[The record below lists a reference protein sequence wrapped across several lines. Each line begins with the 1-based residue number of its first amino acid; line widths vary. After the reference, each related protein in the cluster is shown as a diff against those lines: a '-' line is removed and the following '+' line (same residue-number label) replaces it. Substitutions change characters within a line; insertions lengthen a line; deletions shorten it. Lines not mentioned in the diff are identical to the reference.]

1 MASGPAG
8 DTDIRDAPRT
18 EPRRE
23 PEPPRPG
30 RGVFI
35 TFEGIEGSGKS
46 TQIRRLADRLRTG
59 GHEVVLTRE
68 PGGTDLGRRL
78 REILLDTAGPSLSP
92 VTELLLY
99 AADRS
104 QHLTEIIDPA
114 LRRGAVVLCD
124 RYLDAT
130 LAYQGYGRELG
141 CDAIL
146 KIHALAPLDRRPDRT
161 LILDLDPGIGVLRAR
176 DRNDRAGQADTE
188 GRFDNEAMAFHERVR
203 TGYLLLAEQPVPRYR
218 VLDAEGTEDEVH
230 ARVWSAVRDL
240 IPGGR

>member
-1 MASGPAG
+1 MGSGATG
-8 DTDIRDAPRT
+8 DTDLRDAPRT
-18 EPRRE
+18 DDRRVSSPRDRE
-23 PEPPRPG
+23 
-30 RGVFI
+30 GVFI

-46 TQIRRLADRLRTG
+46 TQIRRLADRIRADG
-59 GHEVVLTRE
+59 REVVLTRE

-104 QHLTEIIDPA
+104 QHLTDVITPG

-146 KIHALAPLDRRPDRT
+146 KIHAFAPLDRRPDRT
-161 LILDLDPGIGVLRAR
+161 VILDLDPGIGVLRAR
-176 DRNDRAGQADTE
+176 ERNDRTGQARSE

-203 TGYLLLAEQPVPRYR
+203 TGYLLLAEQQVARYR
-218 VLDAEGTEDEVH
+218 VVDAEGTEDDVH
-230 ARVWSAVRDL
+230 ARVWAAVRDL
-240 IPGGR
+240 ISAGC